1 MPKGYP
7 NKKPVQFIEPRTA
20 LEIERMLGD
29 IAESETVA
37 VTVAPVEASPPMAEQ
52 PKPAKLIVMKLERNY
67 RPASPFEVVGHLKP
81 AVTRKNMAGVE
92 LTISPEQFIEG
103 EPMPAAVAGTGFPHK
118 LLAGTVIR
126 ICEDEAKSMRKA
138 GIGSVELLD

>member
-7 NKKPVQFIEPRTA
+7 NALPARDPQSQEDFAHNTA
-20 LEIERMLGD
+20 GVN
-29 IAESETVA
+29 ASE
-37 VTVAPVEASPPMAEQ
+37 PMAEQ
-52 PKPAKLIVMKLERNY
+52 PKPENLIVMKLERNY
-67 RPASPFEVVGHLKP
+67 RPASNFEVVGHLKP

-92 LTISPEQFIEG
+92 LTISPEEFVAG
-103 EPMPAAVAGTGFPHK
+103 EPMPPAVAGTGFKDK

-126 ICEDEAKSMRKA
+126 IGSDEAKTMRKA